1 MLAGS
6 GCLLV
11 GRPADIRVAAHV
23 GVLAMAHGSG
33 LRLKALYQHLGIGQN
48 DLEKRRVYSILK
60 EMKLRIVI
68 KYILV
73 YFF

>member
-6 GCLLV
+6 GCLIV

-23 GVLAMAHGSG
+23 GVTRNGTRVWLET
-33 LRLKALYQHLGIGQN
+33 KALYQHLSIGQN

-68 KYILV
+68 KYIVV
-73 YFF
+73 YLY